1 MRLELAT
8 TLSWPEFNYVFFL
21 NFANV
26 ENIKPETSFMRSTT
40 ERAGTWVYKMNFP
53 FLLGLFYGLGQ
64 FMKKKCLLH
73 MFNVPDF
80 GLNPHLDTS

>member
-8 TLSWPEFNYVFFL
+8 TLVWPEFNYVFL

-26 ENIKPETSFMRSTT
+26 ENIKPETSFMRSTI
-40 ERAGTWVYKMNFP
+40 ERTWVYKMYFP

-64 FMKKKCLLH
+64 LMRK
-73 MFNVPDF
+73 
-80 GLNPHLDTS
+80 